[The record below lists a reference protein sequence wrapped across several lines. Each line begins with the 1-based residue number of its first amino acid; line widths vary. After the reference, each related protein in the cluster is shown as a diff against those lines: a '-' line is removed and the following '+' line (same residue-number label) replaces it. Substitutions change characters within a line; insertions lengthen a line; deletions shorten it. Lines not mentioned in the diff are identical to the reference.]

1 MSTPA
6 DQLGSQSLIDAQIR
20 AFQKQRLK
28 MGNQLNIDQDR
39 AMRSM
44 AVGQHT
50 GMALDL
56 IGENLEELEEELK
69 KNKDFDPD
77 AWKRESPGF
86 AAYAAKHPYHLAV
99 LKMDGENLT
108 KWERNMRAISLSL
121 DSTWAKVEYNYIGKR
136 RAHGIFYDNDKERMA
151 EYEKL
156 LVPHTFGAESLW
168 AKAIVYNAKE
178 VGPMWYAMRNTADE
192 IAIGMALGMLT
203 YGRAGLATAP
213 VTGPWGA
220 GIGLTAGGIKGAYA
234 GWNIGLVSG
243 SYDMITGESYNRY
256 IKAGF
261 SHENASIAA
270 KAAGL
275 AGAVAEPFGINMLF
289 KFVPGAR
296 KLVGKG
302 AQAMTEKLTGQ
313 VLARK
318 SVKAATGKLLLRYGE
333 VMGSEIAVEIYQ
345 DSMMT
350 VGQNILSKIE
360 DKPDTWITLEEWRGS
375 MGETFVQTAMAVS
388 LIAGVGPGLS
398 YAGDFVQA
406 RRANSLRVA
415 YKALGEAAKDS
426 KLRKSV
432 AARYRDFVDQASGN
446 VEHVLMDIK
455 KFDTYFQ
462 DIGMDPD
469 KVAADLGI
477 TPEALSQAREHQTY
491 LEIQVG
497 TFAEKVAA
505 TEHYDPLS
513 MDIKTDLGQMTGA
526 ESAHF
531 FANAS
536 ELEKAFAL
544 GEPPETHKPV
554 QEIIDRT
561 RNDLM
566 ANAGRDFSAA
576 SKEAALTEFQFATA
590 AERFGLDAL
599 ELFNQYFGGVQK
611 EIDTMGEAID
621 VDLRVDP
628 LLDLLRAEKG
638 PKQREI
644 YGESLIEFLIT
655 KGGIID
661 QGGELSAQD
670 LQLEIKNLVSES
682 GLTLDQ
688 AAELASEA
696 GFIAEYDPDLLKEAI
711 LREAGGEKAFGR
723 GADPQAATL
732 SRDLDELAD
741 ILAQSEI
748 DIQAMTNVEI
758 RKALAGSQKLMQDD
772 IIEVPGALPDNIMML
787 QDFGDL
793 QIVMEVEI
801 AGRPDEI
808 VGISR
813 SANAAYQT
821 AVNRLRSMQELLEC
835 LNAA

>member
-6 DQLGSQSLIDAQIR
+6 DQLGSQSLIDAQLR
-20 AFQKQRLK
+20 AFEKQRLK

-56 IGENLEELEEELK
+56 IEPNLEELEEELK
-69 KNKDFDPD
+69 KNQNFDPD

-86 AAYAAKHPYHLAV
+86 AAYAAEHPFHLAV
-99 LKMDGENLT
+99 LKMDNENLT
-108 KWERNMRAISLSL
+108 KWERNMRAIDLSL

-136 RAHGIFYDNDKERMA
+136 RAHGIFYDNDEERMA

-156 LVPHTFGAESLW
+156 LQPHTFGAESLW

-178 VGPMWYAMRNTADE
+178 VGPMWYSIRNTADE
-192 IAIGMALGMLT
+192 IALGIGVGMLAGGL
-203 YGRAGLATAP
+203 YGLPATPATAG
-213 VTGPWGA
+213 VSEIV
-220 GIGLTAGGIKGAYA
+220 GIVGGGISGAYA
-234 GWNIGLVSG
+234 GWNVGLVRG

-289 KFVPGAR
+289 KYVPGAR

-302 AQAMTEKLTGQ
+302 AQVMTEKLTGQ

-318 SVKAATGKLLLRYGE
+318 SVKAATGKLMLRYGE

-350 VGQNILSKIE
+350 VGQNILAKIE
-360 DKPDTWITLEEWRGS
+360 DKPDAHITLEEWRDS
-375 MGETFVQTAMAVS
+375 MGETFVQTARAVS
-388 LIAGVGPGLS
+388 LIAGIGPGLS
-398 YAGDFVQA
+398 YGGDFVQA
-406 RRANSLRVA
+406 RRANNLKVA

-432 AARYRDFVDQASGN
+432 AARYRDFVDRASGS
-446 VEHVLMDIK
+446 VEHILMDIK

-469 KVAADLGI
+469 KVAADLNI
-477 TPEALSQAREHQTY
+477 TPEKLAEAREHQTY

-497 TFAEKVAA
+497 TFAEKLAA

-513 MDIKTDLGQMTGA
+513 MDIKTDLGQMTGN
-526 ESAHF
+526 ESDIF

-536 ELEKAFAL
+536 ELEKAWAL

-554 QEIIDRT
+554 QEIIDRV

-576 SKEAALTEFQFATA
+576 SKEAALLEHQFAVHA
-590 AERFGLDAL
+590 KNNNLDTL
-599 ELFNQYFGGVQK
+599 ELFNQYFGGVQR
-611 EIDTMGEAID
+611 EIDTTGEAID
-621 VDLRVDP
+621 VDLKIDP
-628 LLDLLRAEKG
+628 MLDLLRAEKG

-644 YGESLIEFLIT
+644 YGESLIEFLIK
-655 KGGIID
+655 KGGLID

-670 LQLEIKNLVSES
+670 LQTEVKNLVTES
-682 GLTLDQ
+682 GLTLDE
-688 AAELASEA
+688 AAEIASEA
-696 GFIAEYDPDLLKEAI
+696 GFIADYDTDLLLAAVM
-711 LREAGGEKAFGR
+711 REVGGEKAFGR
-723 GADPQAATL
+723 GADPAAASL
-732 SRDLDELAD
+732 SRDLDELAE

-758 RKALAGSQKLMQDD
+758 RKALAGSQKLHQDD
-772 IIEVPGALPDNIMML
+772 IIEVPGALPDNIL
-787 QDFGDL
+787 TEQDFGDL
-793 QIVMEVEI
+793 QIVMDVEI

-821 AVNRLRSMQELLEC
+821 AVDRLKSMQDLLEC
-835 LNAA
+835 LHAG